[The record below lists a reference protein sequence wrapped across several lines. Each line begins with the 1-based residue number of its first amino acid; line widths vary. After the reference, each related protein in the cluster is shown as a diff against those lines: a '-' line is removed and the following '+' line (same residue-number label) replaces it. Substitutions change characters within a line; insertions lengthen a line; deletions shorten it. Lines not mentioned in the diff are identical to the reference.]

1 MQLTP
6 KKLSQTAIFGLLFSC
21 SSSFADWTQDFVRI
35 SCIPDGRFLRVEYTP
50 LSGPDV
56 MVAAHEDKQVKARL
70 QAWRK
75 GGFFDAGNLK
85 YECKLLESSYQ
96 ITANQPP
103 PAARGQCGGA
113 PRITLSVKENGSPLL
128 NKVTFGYDCFG
139 GPAVTRLTVFE
150 TVSGYGN
157 GGTELCT
164 TPSGNPMSEEKELCG
179 YLNSNE
185 QVSQETLGNFIKKNA
200 RK

>member
-1 MQLTP
+1 MTL
-6 KKLSQTAIFGLLFSC
+6 KKLLRVTALGLTFM
-21 SSSFADWTQDFVRI
+21 SSSAFADWTQDFVRI

-56 MVAAHEDKQVKARL
+56 MVAAHEEQQIRARL
-70 QAWRK
+70 KAWRK

-85 YECKLLESSYQ
+85 YECKLLEYTYQ

-103 PAARGQCGGA
+103 PAARGQCSAA

-128 NKVTFGYDCFG
+128 TKVTFGYDCFG
-139 GPAVTRLTVFE
+139 GPTVTKLTVFE

-164 TPSGNPMSEEKELCG
+164 SPSGNPMSEEKELCG

-185 QVSQETLGNFIKKNA
+185 EVSQETLGNFVKKNA